1 MQESKAGAQEG
12 DTDRKAGAQ
21 EGDTDRVSASASKTS
36 VTEIIQMSMMQVGV
50 EELPSL
56 VPHLLKVMKKG
67 VGVATK
73 VKAAQLIITLVSQSR
88 EDLTPYAS
96 KGCQLVMGLR
106 YI

>member
-1 MQESKAGAQEG
+1 MSSEAGAQEVI
-12 DTDRKAGAQ
+12 DTV
-21 EGDTDRVSASASKTS
+21 RVSASKTS
-36 VTEIIQMSMMQVGV
+36 PVMEIIQISMVQVGV

-56 VPHLLKVMKKG
+56 VPRLLEIMKKG

-73 VKAAQLIITLVSQSR
+73 VMAAQLIITLVSQSR

-96 KGCQLVMGLR
+96 KGCKLVMGLR